1 MWCANYFP
9 GLHEWSARDA
19 LCCEAVCLRELSST
33 VFFIVA
39 EILQHVQV
47 AFFDEP
53 VVELRGGYA
62 RRGPKI
68 SQRPTNHWVGARDHI
83 CLHTQ
88 EVLCY
93 TDNEKTNDS
102 LQTILVCLNSLQ
114 VSRCFEKNDNSQEN
128 NN

>member
-1 MWCANYFP
+1 M
-9 GLHEWSARDA
+9 
-19 LCCEAVCLRELSST
+19 RELSST

-68 SQRPTNHWVGARDHI
+68 SQRPANHWVGTGITLVYRLKKCFAIPTLR
-83 CLHTQ
+83 
-88 EVLCY
+88 
-93 TDNEKTNDS
+93 KTM
-102 LQTILVCLNSLQ
+102 IAC
-114 VSRCFEKNDNSQEN
+114 RRFWYA
-128 NN
+128 